1 MQGGTSSG
9 SSAASTYSPS
19 ESKLA
24 SGEGKSPTPKK
35 SKRGPQK
42 LNQVGRRYQLARELT
57 QTVPWLQGAS
67 VPRIAW
73 IIRHVA
79 DAGWTA
85 LEVQAAAEK
94 LPVPQR
100 GAFRPSGLLASR
112 LASCH
117 LLYTTPE
124 RRQVLVEDWQDSRR
138 AAQDRHE
145 DADFQHLG
153 NGPRGIAARRAMDEA
168 FAVIQDRL
176 AASMPAV
183 ELAPLSSIEELTRE
197 EVIELR
203 LEAMQKPEVVPDMI
217 KALGERDARRL
228 YTSRLVDQALALQA
242 INARNTVLAPAF

>member
-9 SSAASTYSPS
+9 SSAAGTYSPS

-24 SGEGKSPTPKK
+24 SGEGKSTTPKS
-35 SKRGPQK
+35 SKRGPRK

-79 DAGWTA
+79 DAGWTG
-85 LEVQAAAEK
+85 LEVQAAAER
-94 LPVPQR
+94 LPVPER

-117 LLYTTPE
+117 LLYTTPA

-138 AAQDRHE
+138 AAQDRHD
-145 DADFQHLG
+145 DAGFTDLG
-153 NGPRGIAARRAMDEA
+153 EGPKSLAARRAWDEA
-168 FAVIQDRL
+168 FNVISGRL
-176 AASMPAV
+176 AADMPET
-183 ELAPLSSIEELTRE
+183 ELAPLSSIDDLTRQ
-197 EVIELR
+197 EVIDLR
-203 LEAMQKPEVVPDMI
+203 LEGMQRPEVVLDMI
-217 KALGERDARRL
+217 AALGERDARRL
-228 YTSRLVDQALALQA
+228 YTNRLVDQTLALEA
-242 INARNTVLAPAF
+242 IHARRNTLAPAF